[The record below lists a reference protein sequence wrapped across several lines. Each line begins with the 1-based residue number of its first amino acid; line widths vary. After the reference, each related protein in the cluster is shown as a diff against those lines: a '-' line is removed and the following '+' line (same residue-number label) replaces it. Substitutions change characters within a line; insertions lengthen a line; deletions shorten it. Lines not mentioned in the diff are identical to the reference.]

1 MKKFDVDSMII
12 NDISVTFI
20 LKIDLKHSRKGKSID
35 KFGCRAYK
43 DSKRLRVL
51 DFLKENIFQSRK
63 IVGLE
68 TKEHQLRIS
77 TCSIKRWTK
86 GIFINNNIVGFSP
99 QSCLAA
105 SVSKARAVNVNVD
118 DIISIVCW
126 KNRKNFFTFYSRDII
141 NYSPNEID

>member
-68 TKEHQLRIS
+68 TKEH
-77 TCSIKRWTK
+77 
-86 GIFINNNIVGFSP
+86 
-99 QSCLAA
+99 
-105 SVSKARAVNVNVD
+105 
-118 DIISIVCW
+118 
-126 KNRKNFFTFYSRDII
+126 
-141 NYSPNEID
+141 